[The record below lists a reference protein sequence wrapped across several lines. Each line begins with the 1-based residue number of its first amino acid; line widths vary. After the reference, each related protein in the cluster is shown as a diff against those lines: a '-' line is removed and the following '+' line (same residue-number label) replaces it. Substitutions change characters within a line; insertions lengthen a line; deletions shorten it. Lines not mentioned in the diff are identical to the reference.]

1 MSLHN
6 IKNNL
11 CEVLLALVLKSEAVP
26 ASSLMREGTDLRCI
40 NEGHLKGERYY
51 VLVQVNP
58 GGLSYKG
65 HGHELDTFVVIF
77 SQF

>member
-1 MSLHN
+1 
-6 IKNNL
+6 
-11 CEVLLALVLKSEAVP
+11 
-26 ASSLMREGTDLRCI
+26 MREGTDFRCI

-65 HGHELDTFVVIF
+65 HGHELDTFVVLF
-77 SQF
+77 PQF